1 MTTTPNNQDNELDKI
16 LDDFGWSCIAAG
28 EDSYGLQKEDVAEAK
43 AAILNWRNQPLD
55 PDAVHLLA
63 FAMHAPS
70 VASVTE
76 REEVIKKWLDT
87 NGICVA
93 RTTKSKSKSD
103 K

>member
-1 MTTTPNNQDNELDKI
+1 MTTPNNQNDELDVLI
-16 LDDFGWSCIAAG
+16 DDCANAWCSDCEHPRCLAKKK
-28 EDSYGLQKEDVAEAK
+28 SAK